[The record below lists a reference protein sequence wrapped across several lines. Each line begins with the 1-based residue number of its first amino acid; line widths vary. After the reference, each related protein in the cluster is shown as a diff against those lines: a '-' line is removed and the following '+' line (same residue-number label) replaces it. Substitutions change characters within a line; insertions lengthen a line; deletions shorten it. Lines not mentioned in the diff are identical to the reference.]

1 MPSTRQTPGAIA
13 HALSVL
19 RDAGFA
25 VVGPVRYLTVAD
37 AAGALAVSGTTI
49 RKWVREGRFPGAS
62 MLPGGD
68 LRIPASDL
76 EAIAQA
82 GRLAGPTRRPLLR
95 GVEEEAAA

>member
-1 MPSTRQTPGAIA
+1 MPSTRQTPEAIA

-25 VVGPVRYLTVAD
+25 VVGPVRYVTVAD
-37 AAGALAVSGTTI
+37 AAAALAVSGTTI
-49 RKWVREGRFPGAS
+49 RKWVREGRLPGAS

-76 EAIAQA
+76 EALAQA

-95 GVEEEAAA
+95 PEEAAA